1 LKNTGEKYMAVVIT
15 RHLGAVDW
23 LIRHGFI
30 KNDPNEDCV
39 IDHATEADV
48 RGQVVYG
55 VLPLHLASK
64 AACVWSIDIPNLP
77 VNRRGTELSA
87 DDMDAFGA
95 HCTRYYVQCIETRT
109 SGAFKE
115 ESK

>member
-1 LKNTGEKYMAVVIT
+1 MAIIVT
-15 RHLGAVDW
+15 RHLGAVTW

-30 KNDPNEDCV
+30 KNDPQEDFV

-48 RGQVVYG
+48 RGQVVFG

-77 VNRRGTELSA
+77 ANRRGTELSA

-95 HCTRYYVQCIETRT
+95 RVVRYYVQEIETRT
-109 SGAFKE
+109 TGWFGKE